1 MRDGVRVG
9 YSKSAFLQIVAEIEH
24 GAADKERALGIDH
37 DPNIGRMNHDIA
49 RGGAFDEIHFV
60 LQAGAAAPDHSQAQ
74 RTLWPALFFEER
86 A

>member
-1 MRDGVRVG
+1 MRDCVRIRHFE
-9 YSKSAFLQIVAEIEH
+9 SAFLQVIAEIED
-24 GAADKERALGIDH
+24 GATDEERALGIDH

-60 LQAGAAAPDHSQAQ
+60 LQAGAAAPDHRQAQ
-74 RTLWPALFFEER
+74 GTLWPALFFEER